1 MPINKDEKY
10 DGSHDAK
17 GKRTTQSDSRVS
29 DSAKAD
35 LPAYGFNN
43 MTIGQI
49 QKEADRTSE
58 ERNRP
63 GMSKKWYE

>member
-1 MPINKDEKY
+1 MAANDKY
-10 DGSHDAK
+10 KGSHDER

-29 DSAKAD
+29 DKVKAE

-49 QKEADRTSE
+49 SSE
-58 ERNRP
+58 KKRVDQERRP
-63 GMSKKWYE
+63 SMSRKWFE